1 MDIGDLTGL
10 FAVIGVFSIPVFLFA
25 AVVGIVVISLV
36 FAYRKRKIAHE
47 EIKLAIE
54 RGASS
59 EDIERIMKALGAD
72 GKRKSDLLG
81 GITILAW
88 GLGLAGFFLFHQQWG
103 IALLLGVPM
112 TVIGAAKIIYW
123 ALKGR
128 KKEAEA

>member
-10 FAVIGVFSIPVFLFA
+10 FAVIGVFSVPLFLFA
-25 AVVGIVVISLV
+25 AVVGIVAISLV

-54 RGASS
+54 KGATGD
-59 EDIERIMKALGAD
+59 DIERIMKVLGAN
-72 GKRKSDLLG
+72 GKKRSSLLG

-88 GLGLAGFFLFHQQWG
+88 GLGLAGFFLFYQQWG

-112 TVIGAAKIIYW
+112 TAIGAAKIIYW
-123 ALKGR
+123 ALVSR
-128 KKEAEA
+128 KKEAGT